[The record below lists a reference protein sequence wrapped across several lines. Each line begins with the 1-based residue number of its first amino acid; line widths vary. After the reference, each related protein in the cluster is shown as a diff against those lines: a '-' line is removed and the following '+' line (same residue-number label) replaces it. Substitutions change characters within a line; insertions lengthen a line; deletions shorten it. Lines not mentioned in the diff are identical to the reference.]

1 METTPADRCVRVTAR
16 NDGGASTVPRHPR
29 AGHQSHHGRRES
41 RGSGDGDRRREEL
54 IVHAASVLQ
63 PGGGMMVVVIPL
75 IALRRDMKRRC
86 DELGLRCHE
95 WGNRQPGDG
104 AQIVLVTPESV
115 VGQGFRTFLNR
126 MRATQQLERIVID
139 ECHVVLNDQMDFRKR
154 KQLQQ
159 LGELSGVGV

>member
-1 METTPADRCVRVTAR
+1 
-16 NDGGASTVPRHPR
+16 
-29 AGHQSHHGRRES
+29 
-41 RGSGDGDRRREEL
+41 
-54 IVHAASVLQ
+54 
-63 PGGGMMVVVIPL
+63 MMVVVIPL